1 MITST
6 AFVFGI
12 FFISFNVHVMVI
24 ALPCWHADCM
34 DTAFSSIFFVI

>member
-12 FFISFNVHVMVI
+12 FFITFNVHVIAI
-24 ALPCWHADCM
+24 ALPCWYVDCM
-34 DTAFSSIFFVI
+34 DAAFPAIFFVI